1 MNYYGVSG
9 GKVVIQNIL
18 NPVWVVTQAMKKV
31 PLIQALKCLSYPDM
45 TFIVRKKK
53 LCKSS

>member
-45 TFIVRKKK
+45 TFIVTKKK

>member
-18 NPVWVVTQAMKKV
+18 NPVCDTSYEKV
-31 PLIQALKCLSYPDM
+31 PLIQAFKCLSNPDM
-45 TFIVRKKK
+45 TFIFTKKK